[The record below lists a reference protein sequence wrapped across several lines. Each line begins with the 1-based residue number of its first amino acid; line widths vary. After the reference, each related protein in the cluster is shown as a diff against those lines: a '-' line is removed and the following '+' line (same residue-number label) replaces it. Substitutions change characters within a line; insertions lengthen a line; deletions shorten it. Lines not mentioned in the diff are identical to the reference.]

1 MQCVP
6 QIEPIHN
13 IPAMLVFVGFVTFFL
28 VFSSSVTMKSKSNKE
43 DAIWQKIFE
52 NIIVLSN
59 EYKTA
64 VLLTYFSKSGQVF
77 FGPSNVTCKMRKSY
91 NCTCNCT
98 CEVDNDVSWEAVIF
112 TFNREL
118 ISGSQIME
126 IDLTGEESIVM
137 KVRSASMCNS
147 IHELPPV
154 C

>member
-28 VFSSSVTMKSKSNKE
+28 VFSSSVTMKSNSNKE

-52 NIIVLSN
+52 NIIVLNN

-98 CEVDNDVSWEAVIF
+98 CDVDNDVS
-112 TFNREL
+112 
-118 ISGSQIME
+118 
-126 IDLTGEESIVM
+126 
-137 KVRSASMCNS
+137 
-147 IHELPPV
+147 
-154 C
+154 